1 VEEEL
6 ADWLAEQY
14 GRISQLRAQGASAL
28 TAGEYSTAINLAAR
42 TTELSREML
51 NRLSGAPDS
60 EAFPY
65 LILAFAA
72 RADMAA
78 ARAADGD
85 QQGASLAL
93 WDRDPLWA
101 DAASRM
107 RAVLDRSGDLNV
119 STAVLS
125 QRICPHG
132 RASYTGGCLARPP
145 CPPR

>member
-1 VEEEL
+1 MEEQL

-14 GRISQLRAQGASAL
+14 GRVSQLRAQGASAL
-28 TAGEYSTAINLAAR
+28 AAGEYSTAINLAAR

-51 NRLSGAPDS
+51 DRLSGAPDS

-85 QQGASLAL
+85 QRGASRAL
-93 WDRDPLWA
+93 WDRDRLWA
-101 DAASRM
+101 DAASRTG
-107 RAVLDRSGDLNV
+107 AVLDQFDDSDV
-119 STAVLS
+119 STAILS

-145 CPPR
+145 CPRR